1 MNQLKSK
8 NWIFVP
14 RDFEEHYKNYS
25 QLEEKI
31 EEDEH
36 TQDLGMRI
44 CFDYH
49 EKIEDVYVK
58 GVDKGKPVDSIHCC
72 TFYDNEI

>member
-14 RDFEEHYKNYS
+14 RDFEELYRDYS
-25 QLEEKI
+25 QLEENF

-44 CFDYH
+44 CSDYS

-58 GVDKGKPVDSIHCC
+58 CGNKGKPVDSIHCC
-72 TFYDNEI
+72 TFYDN